1 MQYGFQLTDWLTD
14 VEQRAT
20 SSSGRHF
27 PKMGQNDSK
36 FGEEGEMATPRSL
49 PLSEEQMTNLPEDV
63 QEALK
68 KYASEQATLETELKA
83 KYERLR
89 VDSGGYLEG
98 LLVWRRFVLHRVD
111 IFLSPKQTC
120 AVIPK
125 RHFVPSYLKNKWDPI
140 YELNEAMRMV
150 F

>member
-1 MQYGFQLTDWLTD
+1 MRNWKKELYAIRIWADWLTD

-98 LLVWRRFVLHRVD
+98 LLVWRRFVLHGVD
-111 IFLSPKQTC
+111 HFPVAQTNVRCDFEKASCAILPK
-120 AVIPK
+120 K
-125 RHFVPSYLKNKWDPI
+125 
-140 YELNEAMRMV
+140 
-150 F
+150 